1 MLRFRC
7 HKECEKKFS
16 PICPSVFVSF
26 LPPISA
32 QQSSNAS
39 DLNLYTAQNS
49 QNQNPDYNN
58 NMTAQSS
65 SLISSS
71 SSAGSSTLPSPA
83 LINNNI
89 INFSQI
95 NDISSKEQELNQQHT
110 WPSGAIKVA
119 RVANKIV
126 NSINSVST
134 PKSNRKQIPQLQ
146 QPQHQKPSHQAH
158 NHQAVLSS
166 SKNFFNESSS
176 SCNSSGKSLFDL

>member
-1 MLRFRC
+1 M
-7 HKECEKKFS
+7 
-16 PICPSVFVSF
+16 SF

-32 QQSSNAS
+32 QQSTNAS
-39 DLNLYTAQNS
+39 DLNLYTAQNPS
-49 QNQNPDYNN
+49 NPDYNN
-58 NMTAQSS
+58 ITAQSS

-95 NDISSKEQELNQQHT
+95 NDISSKEHDLNQQHT

-134 PKSNRKQIPQLQ
+134 PKSNRKQLPQLQ
-146 QPQHQKPSHQAH
+146 QPQQQKPSQSQQQNLQAG
-158 NHQAVLSS
+158 LSS

-176 SCNSSGKSLFDL
+176 SCNSSGKFFN